1 MAFVD
6 LARDRLVL
14 KALVA
19 GPPAVG
25 KSERLWQLGHA
36 SGERRLSEFGQTPLG
51 PQRMAWL
58 DLDVER
64 EGRPAILELY
74 EHHGPE
80 RADIRGRG
88 LFTGLDGLVYIA
100 DARADRQVD
109 TVRQLEFLVG
119 QMGRSRVTRIPTLL
133 ALGRMDEGLVR
144 LATLEPELV
153 GIAWGQRV
161 ELPLEDDEAFLET
174 IRLLGESMLA
184 RVV

>member
-6 LARDRLVL
+6 LGRNRLVL

-36 SGERRLSEFGQTPLG
+36 SGERRVAELGQTPLG

-58 DLDVER
+58 DLEVAR
-64 EGRPAILELY
+64 EGRPVVLEAY
-74 EHHGPE
+74 EWHGPE
-80 RADIRGRG
+80 RADARGKG

-100 DARADRQVD
+100 DARPERQVD

-119 QMGRSRVTRIPTLL
+119 QLGRSRVGRIPSLL
-133 ALGRMDEGLVR
+133 ALGRMDEGLAR
-144 LATLEPELV
+144 LSTLEPELV
-153 GIAWGQRV
+153 GIAWGQR
-161 ELPLEDDEAFLET
+161 LERPIQDEAGFLEAV
-174 IRLLGESMLA
+174 RLLGESMLA
-184 RVV
+184 RVL